1 MPHSN
6 ISGHYSQA
14 YDAELQEAVDRLL
27 KMGALVRQ
35 QLADALKAF
44 VSGDIELAQQVVAT
58 DRTVNDYEVDI
69 DEHCLDILVRRQP
82 AARDLR
88 LVLTVLKSINDVERI
103 GDHAENIA
111 QHLLD
116 AALNERP
123 NSAQLDDIELM
134 GQRVQVMLQQALES
148 FEKMDASA
156 ALAVLHQDKAIDS
169 DYDRI
174 LRHNLTYMLEDTRQI
189 SRGLQIT
196 WVARALERIGD
207 HARNLCQHSIFLEK
221 GRNVAHLSDEEL
233 QRIVEK

>member
-14 YDAELQEAVDRLL
+14 YDAELQEAVERLL

-44 VSGDIELAQQVVAT
+44 VSGDVELAQQVVAT

-148 FEKMDASA
+148 FENMDASA